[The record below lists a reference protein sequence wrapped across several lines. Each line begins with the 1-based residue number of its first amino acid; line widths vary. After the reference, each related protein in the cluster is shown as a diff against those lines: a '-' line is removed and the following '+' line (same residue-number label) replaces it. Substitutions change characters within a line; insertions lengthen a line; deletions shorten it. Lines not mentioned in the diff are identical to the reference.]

1 MISLS
6 SATRIF
12 IVTGATDMRKS
23 FNGLYGIVAH
33 QLHENPLSGH
43 VFVFCNASR
52 NRIKLLFWDG
62 SGLWVCAKRLE
73 RGRFS
78 PASTNPVVRKYHRI
92 GCSCSW
98 RALRI
103 TPPWT
108 RRRRKCPNPPKQ
120 RRPRRAILPN
130 ARSFPPRCPSASL
143 KSTCPRR
150 SGSARPPVRSVP

>member
-33 QLHENPLSGH
+33 RLHENPLSGH

-52 NRIKLLFWDG
+52 NRIKLLLWDG

-78 PASTNPVVRKYHRI
+78 WDWAAEETSAVVTHEYLSLLLGGIDLKDVENKR
-92 GCSCSW
+92 W
-98 RALRI
+98 LR
-103 TPPWT
+103 
-108 RRRRKCPNPPKQ
+108 
-120 RRPRRAILPN
+120 LP
-130 ARSFPPRCPSASL
+130 FGGE
-143 KSTCPRR
+143 KE
-150 SGSARPPVRSVP
+150 GDG

>member
-33 QLHENPLSGH
+33 RLHENPLSGH

-52 NRIKLLFWDG
+52 NRIKLLLWDG

-78 PASTNPVVRKYHRI
+78 WDWPEEE
-92 GCSCSW
+92 
-98 RALRI
+98 
-103 TPPWT
+103 
-108 RRRRKCPNPPKQ
+108 
-120 RRPRRAILPN
+120 
-130 ARSFPPRCPSASL
+130 PSAVVTHEYLSL
-143 KSTCPRR
+143 LLGGIDLKDAKTKPWLRL
-150 SGSARPPVRSVP
+150 VPGEKKEVQKEGNK

>member
-6 SATRIF
+6 SATRVF

-33 QLHENPLSGH
+33 RLHENPMSGH

-52 NRIKLLFWDG
+52 NRIKLLLWDG

-78 PASTNPVVRKYHRI
+78 WDWGAEEAS
-92 GCSCSW
+92 
-98 RALRI
+98 ALVTHEYLSLLLGGI
-103 TPPWT
+103 DL
-108 RRRRKCPNPPKQ
+108 KD
-120 RRPRRAILPN
+120 
-130 ARSFPPRCPSASL
+130 ARNKNWLRLSPGGEKDRN
-143 KSTCPRR
+143 
-150 SGSARPPVRSVP
+150 

>member
-33 QLHENPLSGH
+33 RLHENPLSGH

-52 NRIKLLFWDG
+52 NRIKLLLWDG

-73 RGRFS
+73 RGRFTWDWAAEENS
-78 PASTNPVVRKYHRI
+78 AVVTHEYLSLLLGGIDLKDAGNKR
-92 GCSCSW
+92 W
-98 RALRI
+98 LR
-103 TPPWT
+103 
-108 RRRRKCPNPPKQ
+108 
-120 RRPRRAILPN
+120 LP
-130 ARSFPPRCPSASL
+130 
-143 KSTCPRR
+143 
-150 SGSARPPVRSVP
+150 SVGEKDRN